1 MVYKTA
7 KWDIIRIVDEIGCI
21 KRMIVLCNGF
31 GTLQLFY

>member
-7 KWDIIRIVDEIGCI
+7 KWDIIRIVMKSVAW